1 MIKVVEDQNQ
11 NYHQFPQQ
19 HHQQQL
25 PPPLS
30 SIPPPPQQQRLSPS
44 IYQLQQQIDQIPAS
58 SPMLPLQHN
67 QQYLFSQAQAQV
79 STPRG
84 SPISYSSING
94 PHPYQ
99 AQLQNSAYLYY
110 NNQRLVSPPYYP
122 QQASNYQLSDE
133 YFYQSQ
139 LYQQRLMQQQQQQ
152 YVAQAAQYQ
161 QQYYIQQPNYIQKR
175 KYKLWTEEEDRLL
188 IDLKKNKLF
197 SWKEIA
203 LRFTDRTL
211 HACQFRWRK
220 ISPYITEHGS
230 IEIDR
235 HILEN
240 GSENETESDNDNDN
254 SNELNND
261 TTYAEGDE
269 GDEHEENNDELQD
282 EESSEV
288 YDASFGTSS
297 SSIEVESDRRQYK
310 IKDILN

>member
-152 YVAQAAQYQ
+152 Q
-161 QQYYIQQPNYIQKR
+161 QQHNNNNNNNNSNMWLRQLKEEIQA
-175 KYKLWTEEEDRLL
+175 LDRRRRPALNRSE
-188 IDLKKNKLF
+188 KNKLF

-269 GDEHEENNDELQD
+269 GDEHEENNEELQD